1 MDFQTHLTIR
11 QLRLL
16 KVLGKELNLRRAAEV
31 LNSSQPAVSRSLM
44 EIEAA
49 LGARLFERSTRKVT
63 VTPVGRNLIWHAER
77 ILGDLEQAQ
86 SDFQALSRG
95 AAGGLDVGVLRGFSP
110 AVLADAVTLMNTR
123 MPRIDIRFREGFVE
137 DHVDN
142 LEHGRVDLVLSH
154 LELPSLSKQIV
165 VDPLYED
172 SIGLLTSRKHPLARR
187 KRVEWREIADYPWVA
202 PPVGTTVRLALERM
216 PLNLSLKK
224 ERRPMIEVT
233 APHFAV
239 AVIRRNHDAIAAMPM
254 QLARWFDAELGA
266 AQCLRMESSLLT
278 WPLYSARL
286 RTRQISDAA
295 RLFVDCLKTV
305 AGAQAAARSATA

>member
-1 MDFQTHLTIR
+1 MDTLTN
-11 QLRLL
+11 L
-16 KVLGKELNLRRAAEV
+16 KTFV
-31 LNSSQPAVSRSLM
+31 AVARDGGFS
-44 EIEAA
+44 EAA
-49 LGARLFERSTRKVT
+49 RRLHVVPSVVAKRIAQLEKSMGARLFERSTRKVT